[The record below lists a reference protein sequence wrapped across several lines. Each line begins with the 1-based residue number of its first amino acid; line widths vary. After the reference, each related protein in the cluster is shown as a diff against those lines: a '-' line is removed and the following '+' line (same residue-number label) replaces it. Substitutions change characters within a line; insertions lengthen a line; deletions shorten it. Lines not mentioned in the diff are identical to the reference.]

1 MLLIYAIDSIMKII
15 DIHITRKKVNKINNI

>member
-1 MLLIYAIDSIMKII
+1 MLLIYAIDSIMEII